1 MAEYRNITDDDLWV
15 PLANR
20 TIEPGESF
28 EVDDDVARDLAFS
41 DEIFETVVA
50 PPAAPAPSEPAK
62 NASAEAWREY
72 ALAEGADPDR
82 VAGMSRD
89 DLIAEFGAKE
99 S

>member
-1 MAEYRNITDDDLWV
+1 MAEYRNITDDELWV
-15 PLANR
+15 PLVNR
-20 TIEPGESF
+20 AVKPGETF
-28 EVDDDVARDLAFS
+28 EVDDDTARDLAFS
-41 DEIFETVVA
+41 DELFETVDA
-50 PPAAPAPSEPAK
+50 PPAPPTNTVPAK

-89 DLIAEFGAKE
+89 DLIAEFGEKE

>member
-1 MAEYRNITDDDLWV
+1 MAEYRNITEGVLWV
-15 PLANR
+15 PLVDRA
-20 TIEPGESF
+20 IQPGETF
-28 EVDDDVARDLAFS
+28 EVDDETARELAFS

-50 PPAAPAPSEPAK
+50 PPSAPENDRPAK
-62 NASAEAWREY
+62 NASTEAWAEY

-89 DLIAEFGAKE
+89 DLIAEFGEKE